1 MFRVTSVL
9 LFVALMVP
17 VAVSAQQSPTL
28 GELALREEAR
38 RKALKAAAG
47 KVVTN
52 DDVPKGTPAAP
63 AAGAPTV
70 PPAAAPGAAEA
81 PGAEKP
87 ADKPKE
93 GVKDEAWWKQRVTQV
108 RDELRRNEMFA
119 EALQARINSLANDFA
134 AQDDPY
140 RRAEI
145 AQERAKAIAELDRVK
160 TDVDASRKT
169 IADIEEE
176 ARRAGVPPGWL
187 R

>member
-1 MFRVTSVL
+1 MSRVTCVL

-17 VAVSAQQSPTL
+17 VSAAAQQSPTL
-28 GELALREEAR
+28 GELALKEEAR

-63 AAGAPTV
+63 AGAPAA

-81 PGAEKP
+81 PGIEKP

-93 GVKDEAWWKQRVTQV
+93 GVRDEAWWKQRVTQV

-160 TDVDASRKT
+160 ADGDAGRKA